1 MATDISSILNV
12 GSAAAPPTPAAPSP
26 YGNAVVVPAAVQ
38 AHKPQ
43 DRQAG
48 QDQAGNAGLR
58 EQVRA
63 QLKATNSDLRFETD
77 EETGNSIISIVDAE
91 TGKVIRQI
99 PGEERIRLA
108 QVLNKLAKGEVED
121 TA

>member
-1 MATDISSILNV
+1 MATHISSIV
-12 GSAAAPPTPAAPSP
+12 SAGPVAVPSAAAP
-26 YGNAVVVPAAVQ
+26 NAYANPVVVPATAQ
-38 AHKPQ
+38 AQKPQ
-43 DRQAG
+43 DRQAR
-48 QDQAGNAGLR
+48 QDQADAGVR
-58 EQVRA
+58 EQVRT

-77 EETGNSIISIVDAE
+77 AETGNSIISIVDAE

-108 QVLNKLAKGEVED
+108 QVLSKLAKGEVED